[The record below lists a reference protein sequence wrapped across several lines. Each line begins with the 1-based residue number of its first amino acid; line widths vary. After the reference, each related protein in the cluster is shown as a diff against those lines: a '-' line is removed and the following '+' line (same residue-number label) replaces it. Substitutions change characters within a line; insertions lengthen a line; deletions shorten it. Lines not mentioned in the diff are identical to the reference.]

1 MSSFDA
7 VLFDC
12 DGVLVDSES
21 ITNGVLREMLHEL
34 GWAVSQEDCFR
45 LFVGRALSD
54 ETAVITA
61 HTGFVVTDEW
71 LLEFRRRRND
81 ALAASLEAIPGAV
94 AAVHE
99 INDLM
104 GGMIACASGAD
115 LGKVRL
121 QLGKVGL
128 DRVFAGKMFSGM
140 DMPRSKPAPDVYLA
154 AAAFLGVDPVRAAV
168 IEDTVPGVT
177 AGVAAGATVFGFCP
191 PGSPAH
197 HPPQVLLDAGA
208 THIFT
213 AMADL
218 PALLAGDDQGD
229 RAGRRGQADLLAA
242 VDPLVEDDRRQH
254 DGERRVEAGQDGAD
268 GQLPGAGGQE
278 EQQVGAAAQ
287 ESGGAAPAR
296 HRAELR
302 KLPAATQAEDLR

>member
-1 MSSFDA
+1 MSGPGSFDA

-21 ITNGVLREMLHEL
+21 ITNGVLRSMLHEL
-34 GWAVSQEDCFR
+34 GWAISEADCFR

-54 ETAVITA
+54 ETAIITA
-61 HTGFVVTDEW
+61 HTGFEVTDVW
-71 LLEFRRRRND
+71 LLEFRRRRNE
-81 ALAASLEAIPGAV
+81 ALAASLQPIPGAV
-94 AAVHE
+94 AAVE
-99 INDLM
+99 AIDAAM

-121 QLGKVGL
+121 QLTKVGL

-140 DMPRSKPAPDVYLA
+140 DQPHSKPAPDVYLA
-154 AAAFLGVDPVRAAV
+154 AAAHLGVDPARAAV
-168 IEDTVPGVT
+168 VEDTVPGVT

-197 HPPQVLLDAGA
+197 HPPQALFDAGA

-218 PALLAGDDQGD
+218 PALVGP
-229 RAGRRGQADLLAA
+229 RAASRI
-242 VDPLVEDDRRQH
+242 
-254 DGERRVEAGQDGAD
+254 
-268 GQLPGAGGQE
+268 
-278 EQQVGAAAQ
+278 
-287 ESGGAAPAR
+287 
-296 HRAELR
+296 
-302 KLPAATQAEDLR
+302 